1 MTTGLLAENAA
12 VIDKFHALIQDE
24 SGPCI
29 HALQMQGTCRAMKNK
44 YVVSLFLLA
53 MGLGIAF
60 VVTAANVASSA
71 VN

>member
-1 MTTGLLAENAA
+1 
-12 VIDKFHALIQDE
+12 
-24 SGPCI
+24 
-29 HALQMQGTCRAMKNK
+29 MKNK

-60 VVTAANVASSA
+60 VVTAATVADSA